1 MAAADG
7 AATSKSFRAILPS
20 SAHGAR
26 LGGLTADDVAKL
38 RRYCAENF
46 AASVVFVDSL
56 DERATL
62 PSAGPAEIVW
72 LATRDRT
79 RLVTSHRRS
88 ARAVLAKLHIPTT
101 GLKGTWLVLE
111 ADEAVRATA
120 AEHRVDRPTQL
131 RYRAQSAIE
140 SHGPLAASTDVAAFQ
155 STCAPRESAPAQAVA
170 SCSAQDVTED
180 SDVKVIELRGG
191 SYRGGAAKPFSF
203 EVLR

>member
-1 MAAADG
+1 MVAAEG
-7 AATSKSFRAILPS
+7 AATSKSFRAVLPS

-79 RLVTSHRRS
+79 RPVASHRRS
-88 ARAVLAKLHIPTT
+88 ARAVLAKLHIPTA
-101 GLKGTWLVLE
+101 GLKGTWPVLE
-111 ADEAVRATA
+111 GDEAVRCSQ
-120 AEHRVDRPTQL
+120 QL
-131 RYRAQSAIE
+131 RCRQTRICRCNNNGDE
-140 SHGPLAASTDVAAFQ
+140 RGNVA
-155 STCAPRESAPAQAVA
+155 
-170 SCSAQDVTED
+170 
-180 SDVKVIELRGG
+180 
-191 SYRGGAAKPFSF
+191 
-203 EVLR
+203 